1 MTLQEIQALKAAN
14 LYNDY
19 LTTTDAL
26 VPQQPISA
34 AQNTSVLTATGDG
47 NNRISTMMAYSTGG
61 LNQKYTILFDNS
73 ASSESW

>member
-1 MTLQEIQALKAAN
+1 MTLQEIQARKAAN

-19 LTTTDAL
+19 LPTTDAL
-26 VPQQPISA
+26 VRQQLISA

-73 ASSESW
+73 VSTESW